1 MTLEQIQQLNE
12 KFQKQA
18 VQISELI
25 PNGTLVQATSML
37 IRSSR
42 EIHQDFI
49 RLLKSKSESSFNQVA
64 NKMEEEMD
72 EVVFILDQL
81 ELATKKQQISL
92 IKDFLKE
99 GYGLM
104 SIYSKCFDQVIDK
117 KVYKEE

>member
-1 MTLEQIQQLNE
+1 MTVEQIQQLNE

-18 VQISELI
+18 VQLSELI
-25 PNGTLVQATSML
+25 PSGSLVQASSML

-42 EIHQDFI
+42 EIHEDFI
-49 RLLKSKSESSFNQVA
+49 RLLKSKGEEQFNKVMSR
-64 NKMEEEMD
+64 MEDEMD

-81 ELATKKQQISL
+81 EIANKKQQISL
-92 IKDFLKE
+92 IQDFLKE

-104 SIYSKCFDQVIDK
+104 SIYSRCFDQIIDK

>member
-18 VQISELI
+18 VQLSELI

-42 EIHQDFI
+42 EIHQDFL
-49 RLLKSKSESSFNQVA
+49 RLLKLNSETKFNQVA
-64 NKMEEEMD
+64 NRMEEEMD

-81 ELATKKQQISL
+81 EIANKKQQISL
-92 IKDFLKE
+92 IQDFLKE
-99 GYGLM
+99 GYVLM

>member
-18 VQISELI
+18 VQLSELI

-42 EIHQDFI
+42 EIHQDFL
-49 RLLKSKSESSFNQVA
+49 RLLKSNNESNFSLVA
-64 NKMEEEMD
+64 NRMEEEMD

-81 ELATKKQQISL
+81 ELANKTQQISL
-92 IKDFLKE
+92 IQDFLKE
-99 GYGLM
+99 GYELM

-117 KVYKEE
+117 KVYKEQ

>member
-1 MTLEQIQQLNE
+1 MTLEQIHQLNE

-18 VQISELI
+18 VQLSELI

-42 EIHQDFI
+42 EIHQFFLS
-49 RLLKSKSESSFNQVA
+49 LLKANSEGKFNQVA
-64 NKMEEEMD
+64 DRMEEEMD

-81 ELATKKQQISL
+81 ELANRSQKISL
-92 IKDFLKE
+92 IQDFLKE

>member
-1 MTLEQIQQLNE
+1 MTLEQIHQLNE

-18 VQISELI
+18 VQLSELI

-42 EIHQDFI
+42 EIHQYFLN
-49 RLLKSKSESSFNQVA
+49 LLKANSEAKFNQVA
-64 NKMEEEMD
+64 NNMEEEMD

-81 ELATKKQQISL
+81 ELANRSQKISL
-92 IKDFLKE
+92 IQDFLKE

-117 KVYKEE
+117 KVHKEE

>member
-1 MTLEQIQQLNE
+1 MTLEQIQKLNE

-18 VQISELI
+18 VQLSELI

-42 EIHQDFI
+42 QIHEDLI
-49 RLLKSKSESSFNQVA
+49 KLLKSKSEDQFNNV
-64 NKMEEEMD
+64 MERLEDEMD

-81 ELATKKQQISL
+81 EIANKSQQISL
-92 IKDFLKE
+92 IEDFLKE

-104 SIYSKCFDQVIDK
+104 SIYSKCCDQIIDK
-117 KVYKEE
+117 KAYKEE

>member
-1 MTLEQIQQLNE
+1 MTLKQIQQINE

-18 VQISELI
+18 VQLSELI
-25 PNGTLVQATSML
+25 PSGTLVQATSML

-42 EIHQDFI
+42 EIHQDFL
-49 RLLKSKSESSFNQVA
+49 RLLKSKSEGNFNQVA
-64 NKMEEEMD
+64 NRMEEEMD

-81 ELATKKQQISL
+81 EIANKKQQISL
-92 IKDFLKE
+92 IQDFLKD